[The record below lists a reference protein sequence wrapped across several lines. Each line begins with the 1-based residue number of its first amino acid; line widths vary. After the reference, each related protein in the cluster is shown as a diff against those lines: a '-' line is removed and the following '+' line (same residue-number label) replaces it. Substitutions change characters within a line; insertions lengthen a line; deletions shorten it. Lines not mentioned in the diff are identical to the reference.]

1 MEQRQID
8 KDDTEI
14 CANRA
19 TSVAAKASAYR
30 ARFAPKR
37 AMLSSHSTFLFCIAT
52 THARTHRRTG
62 AQAHT
67 RTHAHTQQIFQTRG
81 EGFKGL
87 GLPDFNVLRP
97 CPPQHEK

>member
-1 MEQRQID
+1 MEHRQID

-67 RTHAHTQQIFQTRG
+67 RTHAHTHTRSRSFKREAKDLKDWAYQISMF
-81 EGFKGL
+81 
-87 GLPDFNVLRP
+87 
-97 CPPQHEK
+97 